1 MTDENYRKQGLAK
14 RLVDYV
20 VKQYKDECDGFYLFA
35 NLNAIDFYVKCGFS
49 KEMEYCYSVKEE
61 FCRKNRQE
69 RFLCR

>member
-35 NLNAIDFYVKCGFS
+35 NLNAIDFYAGKSNGWAD
-49 KEMEYCYSVKEE
+49 ETEI
-61 FCRKNRQE
+61 
-69 RFLCR
+69 